1 MSKRRNQ
8 ENRKNPRRRKKPEER
23 IEKVSSDGSVQELN
37 EPAESKEAKR
47 PTGQTGSVVHPVALA
62 DDTPI
67 DEREEAPGIPFEEE
81 PEKKVQTDEADEA
94 DEPAEDDSDDESE
107 DDESEEDDSEED
119 EKKEDEDESSMTLIR
134 HLEELR
140 TRIIKSLLAVAV
152 GSGISYY
159 YIEEIMHYITMPSG
173 KLYYLQP
180 AEAFFTYIKIAVFAG
195 FLLALPIV
203 FYQIWRFVLPALT
216 VREKTIIALL
226 VPTSVILFF
235 SGLAFSFFLVL
246 PAAMQFFVGF
256 STADLQPMFSLN
268 QYFSFVMSFIL
279 PFGAVFELPL
289 VVVVMAKLGL
299 ISSAFLMK
307 KQRIMLFLAFVVG
320 AIVSPTPDIFTQS
333 MIAIPLF
340 LLYEVSYLIVRFIL
354 HK

>member
-1 MSKRRNQ
+1 M
-8 ENRKNPRRRKKPEER
+8 
-23 IEKVSSDGSVQELN
+23 
-37 EPAESKEAKR
+37 
-47 PTGQTGSVVHPVALA
+47 
-62 DDTPI
+62 
-67 DEREEAPGIPFEEE
+67 EEE
-81 PEKKVQTDEADEA
+81 PEEEVKA
-94 DEPAEDDSDDESE
+94 SDDESE
-107 DDESEEDDSEED
+107 DEADS
-119 EKKEDEDESSMTLIR
+119 EDEDEEDDEADDAEESDENEDEGSMSLIR

-140 TRIIKSLLAVAV
+140 TRIIKALLAVAV
-152 GSGISYY
+152 GSGISYF

-180 AEAFFTYIKIAVFAG
+180 AEAFFTYLKIAFFAG
-195 FLLALPIV
+195 FLLALPVI

-216 VREKTIIALL
+216 VREKTVIALL
-226 VPTSVILFF
+226 VPTSVVLFF

-256 STADLQPMFSLN
+256 STEDLQPMFSLN
-268 QYFSFVMSFIL
+268 QYFSFVISFIL

-289 VVVVMAKLGL
+289 IVVVMAKMGF
-299 ISSAFLMK
+299 ISSEFLKK
-307 KQRIMLFLAFVVG
+307 KQRIVLFLAFVVG

-340 LLYEVSYLIVRFIL
+340 LLYEISYLIVRFIL